1 MKNIMKEAHN
11 LTKKIIRKGD
21 SYKATFRICLSFVHS
36 EIRKGENKMVEL
48 KGSEKQVKWANDI
61 RENFIVCVNFAKEL
75 VGEIGVTEFIQ
86 EELEDNGFNSIAEAF
101 ETIEKQENASIII
114 KKLKGYDFLGF
125 VKREKAKLEA
135 NRRILTVEA
144 ILEEKECI
152 VANIIMN
159 LADIK

>member
-21 SYKATFRICLSFVHS
+21 SYKATFRLCLSFVHS

-75 VGEIGVTEFIQ
+75 VDEIGVTEFIQ
-86 EELEDNGFNSIAEAF
+86 EELEDSGFSSITEAF
-101 ETIEKQENASIII
+101 ETIEKQESASVII
-114 KKLKGYDFLGF
+114 KNLKGYDFLDF
-125 VKREKAKLEA
+125 VKKEKAGLEA
-135 NRRILTVEA
+135 NRRVLTA
-144 ILEEKECI
+144 KAFLNEKECI

-159 LADIK
+159 LGDIK